1 MDGIL
6 VTTEMAQ
13 GAHRWVVYVTVNSE
27 TVTHYFDTQE
37 EATAFANTA
46 LGEDS

>member
-1 MDGIL
+1 MSEII

-37 EATAFANTA
+37 EAVEFAA
-46 LGEDS
+46 SLQGESS